1 MRKPRKPIKP
11 LLAQA
16 EQFVN
21 DGRRKDRKSAEKRR
35 RREETEQ
42 HADFME
48 KLRQAGV
55 NLVMVNPYSVALRKA
70 GPSEPVPEDMPWIVE
85 QVKVFAA
92 TLALRSQPGI
102 FADHEILLAD
112 AKTKVERVTRAHEL
126 LCQATETLEEAQRTA
141 FRALPGKAGF
151 AKFLAEFG
159 ATGKEFWH
167 PEDASEKLNNT
178 MMAMKARGEQVP
190 EKCQQA
196 YEDAANHIGTFLLA
210 MITYYTTIAEAYRHL
225 DGGESLAQIKVLLA
239 TSPPTN

>member
-1 MRKPRKPIKP
+1 M
-11 LLAQA
+11 QA

-21 DGRRKDRKSAEKRR
+21 DSRRKDRKSAEKRR
-35 RREETEQ
+35 RREETEH

-48 KLRQAGV
+48 KIRQAGV
-55 NLVMVNPYSVALRKA
+55 NLVVVNPHSVALRKA
-70 GPSEPVPEDMPWIVE
+70 GHFVPFPADMPWLVE
-85 QVKVFAA
+85 QVKVYAA
-92 TLALRSQPGI
+92 VLALRSRSGI

-112 AKTKVERVTRAHEL
+112 AKTKIERVTRAHEL

-151 AKFLAEFG
+151 ANFLAEVG

-167 PEDASEKLNNT
+167 PDDASEKLNNT
-178 MMAMKARGEQVP
+178 MMAMKAKGEQVP
-190 EKCQQA
+190 EKFQQA

-239 TSPPTN
+239 TIPPTN